1 MGAWL
6 EERAGLSRVWALLAS
21 RCTVGAG
28 RSLALG
34 ASLVTL
40 MFLQMATGSLLSIYY
55 KPTWQGAH
63 ASVERIVTAV
73 PAGWLLRAIH
83 TWGAHVILV
92 LALVHLVHAAARGA
106 AAKPRELAWM
116 AAVMI
121 AAVLGGIAITGQM
134 LPMDNEAVGGANV
147 AASLAG
153 TIPGAGTLVR
163 GGDGVGEPM
172 LGRFFVAH
180 AMWLP
185 ALMLGAL
192 AFHAFQ
198 TARHGIAPG
207 GGDGA
212 TVLECVAIPALGSV
226 ALVATLATLWP
237 PGLERAYDPAVNMPE
252 GLRPLWPFLP
262 AYQLLHLGVPEI
274 AVALLAPVVVALTAC
289 LPLGGRPLR
298 IALAILAHV
307 LVALGLW
314 GALAHRAIG
323 A

>member
-6 EERAGLSRVWALLAS
+6 EERAGLSRIRGLLMS

-34 ASLVTL
+34 SSIVTL
-40 MFLQMATGSLLSIYY
+40 LLLQIATGSLLALYY

-63 ASVERIVTAV
+63 ASVEKIVTAI
-73 PAGWLLRAIH
+73 PAGWLMRALH
-83 TWGAHVILV
+83 SWGAHLTLL
-92 LALVHLVHAAARGA
+92 LALVHLVRAAARGA

-116 AAVMI
+116 AAVML

-163 GGDGVGEPM
+163 GGDSVGEPM

-185 ALMLGAL
+185 GMMLVVLVA
-192 AFHAFQ
+192 HAFQ
-198 TARHGIAPG
+198 TAKHGIAAG

-237 PGLERAYDPAVNMPE
+237 PGLERAYDPGVNMPE

-274 AVALLAPVVVALTAC
+274 IVALLAPVVVALTAC

-298 IALAILAHV
+298 IALALLVHV
-307 LVALGLW
+307 LVALGIW